1 MFAIAMSIS
10 NPYQF
15 LKTQALLTA
24 AGRQRFL
31 RSQVSRLVVS
41 RCLSLTRFCS
51 ERGWLLRLGLLP
63 WHDSDH
69 HSSFILVLFSKFGLH
84 IEPDDM
90 VAAVL
95 SYHSDPVDA

>member
-15 LKTQALLTA
+15 LKTRALLTA

-63 WHDSDH
+63 WHDSDI
-69 HSSFILVLFSKFGLH
+69 F
-84 IEPDDM
+84 
-90 VAAVL
+90 
-95 SYHSDPVDA
+95 